1 MRLKM
6 QEDVLCVSAIIHQI
20 DSREFAIV
28 INKTDV
34 VPRTTNRGR
43 RRPPNIRKHKFKW
56 GSRSMNRIIIW

>member
-43 RRPPNIRKHKFKW
+43 RRGPQTSENTSSSGEADR
-56 GSRSMNRIIIW
+56 